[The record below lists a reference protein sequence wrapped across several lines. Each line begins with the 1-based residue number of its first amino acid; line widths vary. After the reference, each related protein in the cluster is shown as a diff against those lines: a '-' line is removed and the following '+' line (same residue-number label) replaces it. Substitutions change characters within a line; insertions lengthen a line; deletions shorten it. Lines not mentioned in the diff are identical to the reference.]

1 METKN
6 DWENGKAAGNQSY
19 IDNRSI
25 SLFEP
30 MNDADYLDKAPDKP
44 LSVWRVLLGV
54 FSATW
59 YVFLVFVIM
68 VVIFMIGY
76 NKEIDRKRKEKE
88 ATAKSNLEAFLCDG
102 CGLTAGDYRIVES
115 DWKKITFEVG
125 DRTYTLEDGKYS
137 DYLAEEFRENVKLR
151 LSKTLSEAKLFEGM
165 EIEILNVGFRSNG
178 TIFTRDH
185 SREFTQDGFL
195 PIEVTRDEMDSFLTY
210 YTAGQDVSYKNSR
223 RVEVT
228 CEIMVRASGNHAF
241 LVDYFS
247 DIKNRAS
254 YLDTLTIRY
263 RSQIEGDETG
273 GIARK
278 YVMDFT
284 RWKLAVYDDSESSS

>member
-88 ATAKSNLEAFLCDG
+88 ATAKSNLEAFLCDR

-137 DYLAEEFRENVKLR
+137 DYLAEEFRENVKQR
-151 LSKTLSEAKLFEGM
+151 LAKTLSEAKLFEGM

-178 TIFTRDH
+178 TIFTRDY